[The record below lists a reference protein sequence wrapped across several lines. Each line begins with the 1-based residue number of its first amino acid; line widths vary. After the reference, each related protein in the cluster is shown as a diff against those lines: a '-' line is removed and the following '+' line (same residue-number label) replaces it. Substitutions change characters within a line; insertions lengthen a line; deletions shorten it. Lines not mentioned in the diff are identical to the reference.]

1 MHFAKA
7 FEEFFYRAET
17 SGAVILVAHANLI
30 RYLMCRYVDP
40 DAIGS
45 KVMLM
50 YVYVYVYVP
59 TGPCRYRQKLGKI
72 FSCAHTSF
80 TTIRLHAN
88 GHVSLRVANYVEH
101 LGHISI
107 R

>member
-1 MHFAKA
+1 MRFAKA

-17 SGAVILVAHANLI
+17 SGAVMILVTHANLI

-40 DAIGS
+40 DAIGP

-50 YVYVYVYVP
+50 YVYAYVA

-72 FSCAHTSF
+72 FPVH
-80 TTIRLHAN
+80 IH
-88 GHVSLRVANYVEH
+88 H
-101 LGHISI
+101 LPPSGYMQMDMYHLEWQTMWNILDILAS

>member
-1 MHFAKA
+1 MRFAKA

-17 SGAVILVAHANLI
+17 SEAVILVTRANLI

-50 YVYVYVYVP
+50 YVYVYVL
-59 TGPCRYRQKLGKI
+59 TGPCRYRQKLGKFFPVHI
-72 FSCAHTSF
+72 HHLPPS
-80 TTIRLHAN
+80 
-88 GHVSLRVANYVEH
+88 GYMQMDMVSLRVANYVEH

-107 R
+107 